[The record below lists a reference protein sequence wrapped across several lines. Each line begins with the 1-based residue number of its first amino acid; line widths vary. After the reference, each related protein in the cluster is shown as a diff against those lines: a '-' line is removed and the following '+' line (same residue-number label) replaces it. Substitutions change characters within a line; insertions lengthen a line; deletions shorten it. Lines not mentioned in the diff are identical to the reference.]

1 MSFRCVVQCAGGAQR
16 PLKTDPYAW
25 DGAGGGGAA
34 GVGRFFADLG
44 DAMASGGDPL
54 PGHWKLLDAQSGW
67 GLLKIEGSE
76 AKGLVPPVLL
86 GIGGPRPWKWGS
98 LKTVGGA

>member
-1 MSFRCVVQCAGGAQR
+1 MVQCAGGAQR

-25 DGAGGGGAA
+25 DGAGVGGQRGRW
-34 GVGRFFADLG
+34 GRFFADVG

-67 GLLKIEGSE
+67 GLLKIQGSE
-76 AKGLVPPVLL
+76 AKGLVPPVL
-86 GIGGPRPWKWGS
+86 PRYWRTPS
-98 LKTVGGA
+98 LEVGLSEDC

>member
-1 MSFRCVVQCAGGAQR
+1 
-16 PLKTDPYAW
+16 
-25 DGAGGGGAA
+25 
-34 GVGRFFADLG
+34 
-44 DAMASGGDPL
+44 MASGGDPL

-98 LKTVGGA
+98 LKTVGGGLGTETQNFVAGWGSRLGAIGHEVGIL